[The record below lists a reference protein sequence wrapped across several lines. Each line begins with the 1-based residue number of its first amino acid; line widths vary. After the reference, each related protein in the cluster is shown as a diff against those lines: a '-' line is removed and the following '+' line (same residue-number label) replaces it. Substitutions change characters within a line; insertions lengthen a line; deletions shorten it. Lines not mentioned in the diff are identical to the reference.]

1 MQYITITLYTM
12 TKTTSILW
20 LLGFALLL
28 RPEKLDATLVLVVV
42 MIATGL
48 FMFVYHYTEFHLFSF
63 LIVLAAAILSGVR
76 WTFAQTVMQRSQ
88 LGLEN
93 PVDFMYHIQP
103 VMLITLVP
111 FLGALEGKL

>member
-1 MQYITITLYTM
+1 MSSFI
-12 TKTTSILW
+12 
-20 LLGFALLL
+20 
-28 RPEKLDATLVLVVV
+28 
-42 MIATGL
+42 
-48 FMFVYHYTEFHLFSF
+48 EFHLFGF

-76 WTFAQTVMQRSQ
+76 WTFSQTVMQRSQ

-111 FLGALEGKL
+111 FLGALEGELSTRRH

>member
-1 MQYITITLYTM
+1 MYSFI
-12 TKTTSILW
+12 
-20 LLGFALLL
+20 
-28 RPEKLDATLVLVVV
+28 
-42 MIATGL
+42 
-48 FMFVYHYTEFHLFSF
+48 EFHLFGF

-93 PVDFMYHIQP
+93 PLDFMYHIQP

-111 FLGALEGKL
+111 FLGALEGEL